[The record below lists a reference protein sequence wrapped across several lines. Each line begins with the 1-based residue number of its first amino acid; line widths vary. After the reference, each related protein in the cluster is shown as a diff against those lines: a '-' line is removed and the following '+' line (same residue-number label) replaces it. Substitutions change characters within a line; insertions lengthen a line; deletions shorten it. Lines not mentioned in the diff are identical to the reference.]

1 MISRWTD
8 ETLLQARLEG
18 DRAAD
23 ALMRDILSPPAG
35 HSERSRRSYNH
46 LLNLANVLVATPELG
61 LVSGSMLRREFDAA
75 DPPGRYFEP
84 MEAPDWVD
92 EDKLTLATAIWQID
106 SILAIAVLYASSL
119 PACYL
124 MKKGVPALY
133 RTEKLAEQEYI
144 FQRIY
149 ETGLML
155 EDVMKAG
162 GIKIVRDNHVHQDE
176 LLADVL
182 RAHDPDGQW
191 TAHFGG
197 LRRGAGPAASSPD
210 PSAVR
215 RDFDAA
221 KSASKRYIWGGG
233 YMAAR
238 KVRFLHAAM
247 RLMLQDPNLGR
258 PAAPNERARTFMENA
273 ASRAGTWDVADL
285 GIPINQ
291 EDLAFVLLTFGY
303 LIPRGME
310 TWGRKVP
317 RAEKE
322 AFLHLWRVVGHVMG
336 IRDDLMTD
344 NLDEAAALYEQIL
357 ERNGGGSEQGQ
368 ILAAT
373 VMDFLRSYIPARFGL
388 DKIIPAELIIDQLGT
403 KWAAMIIPKA
413 DYDMA
418 RRPVARAAHFL
429 VRTSVKTYFW
439 LRQHILRHLP
449 VVGNLVGRITTNAA
463 NTLIDSWRDSFR
475 REPFY
480 IPSQATRWMPDR
492 GVTPAYKTKL
502 LAWRQRLFNT
512 VAAGLVFLIAAGFSL
527 SFAVVYFFLDW
538 HHERNLTLGIGAAA
552 FALGLYLMTNMLTRV
567 ANSRPKL
574 KDEPPPA

>member
-18 DRAAD
+18 DRPAD
-23 ALMRDILSPPAG
+23 AIMRDILSPPAG
-35 HSERSRRSYNH
+35 ASDRTRQSYNH
-46 LLNLANVLVATPELG
+46 LLNLANVLVTNPELG
-61 LVSGSMLRREFDAA
+61 LVSGSRLRREFDAA
-75 DPPGRYFEP
+75 DPAGKYFEP
-84 MEAPDWVD
+84 MAAPAWVD
-92 EDKLTLATAIWQID
+92 DEKLKLATSVWQVD
-106 SILAIAVLYASSL
+106 SILAIAVLYAASL

-162 GIKIVRDNHVHQDE
+162 GLTVVRDNHVHQDE
-176 LLADVL
+176 LLAGIL
-182 RAHDPDGQW
+182 RRHDPDGQW
-191 TAHFGG
+191 AAHFGG
-197 LRRGAGPAASSPD
+197 LRRAAGPAAASPD
-210 PSAVR
+210 ADAVR

-221 KSASKRYIWGGG
+221 KSESTRYIWGSG

-258 PAAPNERARTFMENA
+258 PAAPGEHAKTFMENA

-303 LIPRGME
+303 LIPKGME
-310 TWGRKVP
+310 VWGRRMP

-357 ERNGGGSEQGQ
+357 EHNGGGSDQGQ
-368 ILAAT
+368 ILASA

-388 DKIIPAELIIDQLGT
+388 DKIIPASLIIDQLGT
-403 KWAAMIIPKA
+403 TWAPMIIAKA
-413 DYDMA
+413 DYDAA
-418 RRPVARAAHFL
+418 RHPLARGCHAL
-429 VRTSVKTYFW
+429 VRASVRTYFW
-439 LRQHILRHLP
+439 MRQHILRHLP
-449 VVGNLVGRITTNAA
+449 VVGSVVTGITSRAA

-480 IPSQATRWMPDR
+480 IPAQATRWMPDR
-492 GVTPAYKTKL
+492 GVTPDYKARL
-502 LAWRQRLFNT
+502 QAWRQRLFDT
-512 VAAGLVFLIAAGFSL
+512 MLAGLVSLIAAGFSL
-527 SFAVVYFFLDW
+527 SFALVYFLLDW
-538 HHERNLTLGIGAAA
+538 RHERNVSLGIGVAA
-552 FALGLYLMTNMLTRV
+552 FALGVLLLTAVLTRV
-567 ANSRPKL
+567 SNSRPAL
-574 KDEPPPA
+574 ADEPRP